1 MADLKRVRSAVPTTP
16 LLVGS
21 GVTADT
27 VAELFSVADAAIV
40 GTSVKRDGDV
50 RNPVDVARL
59 RRLVAAARGR

>member
-1 MADLKRVRSAVPTTP
+1 VPTTP

-21 GVTADT
+21 GVTAET
-27 VAELFSVADAAIV
+27 VVELFSLADGAIV

-50 RNPVDVARL
+50 RNPVDVERV